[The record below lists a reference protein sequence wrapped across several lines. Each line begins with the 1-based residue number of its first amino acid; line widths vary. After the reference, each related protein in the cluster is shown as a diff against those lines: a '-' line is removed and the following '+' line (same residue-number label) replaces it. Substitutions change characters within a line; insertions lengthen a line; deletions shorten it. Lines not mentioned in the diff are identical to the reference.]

1 MDIFILLYLYSKLEM
16 DKFHFMP
23 QFILTLGNN
32 YVTIICWNNK
42 INQCLRYKND
52 SKFLLN
58 SIRMLDY
65 FVMIQLHY
73 NNYFIMLI
81 LGTSL
86 STGSPTPL
94 SSNHLTTYILQK
106 LLSAT
111 NTKPAATLDL
121 LNSAT
126 VSERS
131 SSSVYGQEQRKAA
144 EERIFSDESGAS
156 IVYGQPAVQQK
167 LHEIPIKRYLDE
179 AKEQIDVIDFT
190 QPVK

>member
-1 MDIFILLYLYSKLEM
+1 
-16 DKFHFMP
+16 
-23 QFILTLGNN
+23 
-32 YVTIICWNNK
+32 
-42 INQCLRYKND
+42 
-52 SKFLLN
+52 
-58 SIRMLDY
+58 
-65 FVMIQLHY
+65 MIQLHY
-73 NNYFIMLI
+73 NNYFTLLI

>member
-1 MDIFILLYLYSKLEM
+1 MLFNVISIWF
-16 DKFHFMP
+16 
-23 QFILTLGNN
+23 LG
-32 YVTIICWNNK
+32 
-42 INQCLRYKND
+42 
-52 SKFLLN
+52 
-58 SIRMLDY
+58 
-65 FVMIQLHY
+65 
-73 NNYFIMLI
+73 
-81 LGTSL
+81 SL
-86 STGSPTPL
+86 SAGAPTPL

-126 VSERS
+126 VLERS
-131 SSSVYGQEQRKAA
+131 GSVYGKEQRKAA
-144 EERIFSDESGAS
+144 EERIFSDEGGAS
-156 IVYGQPAVQQK
+156 IVYGKPAVQQK